1 MIGRVNARL
10 AEALAVGRRD
20 GTYKIVQ
27 ELEGAVGAHVEL
39 TARGRVLLFSSND
52 YLGLS
57 SRPEVVAAAKAALDK
72 FGASTASVRFICG
85 TLSIHREL
93 EGALA
98 RFLGA
103 GSALTY
109 SSCWAA
115 NTGLIPAIT
124 QAGDVVLSDE
134 LNHASLIDGGRLAPK
149 GVERRVYR
157 HADMADLARLLSE
170 AASAPARFIVT
181 DGVFSME
188 GDLAPLPE
196 IVALARTHDA
206 VVVLDDSHGMGVMG
220 ATGRGTAEHFGVGG
234 EIDICTGTL
243 GKALGGGTGGFVAG
257 PLPVIE
263 TLAQGSR
270 PHLFS
275 NALPASVAGASLAGL
290 RILEDAPHMP
300 ATLRAKA
307 AQFRESLRERG
318 IHAIESQSAIV
329 PVMVGETARAIAMA
343 GRLLDAGLFVTGFGF
358 PVVPEGTARLRFQV
372 SIRHSEEDLREAV
385 AITANSWKQVQHA
398 DAPRAS

>member
-1 MIGRVNARL
+1 MIGRLNVRL
-10 AEALAVGRRD
+10 AEALAVGRRN
-20 GTYKIVQ
+20 GTYKVVK
-27 ELEGAVGAHVEL
+27 ELQGTVGAHVEL
-39 TARGRVLLFSSND
+39 ADRGRVLLFSSND

-57 SRPEVVAAAKAALDK
+57 SRPEVVVAAKAALDR

-93 EGALA
+93 ETELS
-98 RFLGA
+98 RFLGV

-124 QAGDVVLSDE
+124 QAGDVVLADE

-149 GVERRVYR
+149 GVERRVYG
-157 HADMADLARLLSE
+157 HADMADLARLLSA

-188 GDLAPLPE
+188 GDLAPLPD
-196 IVALARTHDA
+196 IAALARAHDA

-220 ATGRGTAEHFGVGG
+220 ETGRGTAEHFGVAA
-234 EIDICTGTL
+234 EIDIYTGTL

-263 TLAQGSR
+263 TLVQRSR

-290 RILEDAPHMP
+290 RILEEGRHLP
-300 ATLRAKA
+300 AALRAKA
-307 AQFRESLRERG
+307 AWFRQALREHG
-318 IHAIESQSAIV
+318 IQAIDSPSAIV
-329 PVMVGETARAIAMA
+329 PVIVGETARAIAMA
-343 GRLLDAGLFVTGFGF
+343 ERLLDHGLFVTGFGF

-372 SIRHSEEDLREAV
+372 SAGHSEEDLREAV
-385 AITANSWKQVQHA
+385 AIIAKAWSQARHA